1 MIRNVYLLD
10 IAKINSNFI
19 FNIHLVMNSL
29 ISEKILKSKEDNYWY
44 TVVLHASILLI
55 CRFYPR
61 SGSGGQCLEL
71 QL

>member
-1 MIRNVYLLD
+1 
-10 IAKINSNFI
+10 
-19 FNIHLVMNSL
+19 MNSL

-44 TVVLHASILLI
+44 TLVLYASILFI
-55 CRFYPR
+55 FRFYPR